1 MESKKTWCQ
10 TLNILLR
17 VLELLLEMFTSELE
31 VLFDQVFDQT
41 GVVMTF
47 QSTISRGR
55 KKQLQQ
61 RGIN

>member
-1 MESKKTWCQ
+1 MVSNITYPVES
-10 TLNILLR
+10 
-17 VLELLLEMFTSELE
+17 LEALEMLLEMFTSELE

-55 KKQLQQ
+55 KKQQQQ